1 MSVLR
6 REVIKEDVR
15 VKRRQLEVGDLED
28 AGLRPSGTLA
38 TGSSSSHLTAGIS
51 SHNTL
56 DPRLLQ
62 QQTTETSSPQSTAQ
76 HNQIFNRGCTLPAKA
91 TDLKA
96 AS

>member
-28 AGLRPSGTLA
+28 LRPSVGLVTGVSGSQLVT
-38 TGSSSSHLTAGIS
+38 TGS
-51 SHNTL
+51 NTL

-62 QQTTETSSPQSTAQ
+62 TSNEASSSSSSQSPQQQ
-76 HNQIFNRGCTLPAKA
+76 HHHHNRGFTLPATSK
-91 TDLKA
+91 
-96 AS
+96 